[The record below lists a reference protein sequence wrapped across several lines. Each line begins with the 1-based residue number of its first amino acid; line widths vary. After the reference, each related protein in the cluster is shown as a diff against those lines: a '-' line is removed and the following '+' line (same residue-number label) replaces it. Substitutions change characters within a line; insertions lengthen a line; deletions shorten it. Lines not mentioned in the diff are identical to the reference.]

1 MQTKQYLGYLG
12 LAPFGLTLIFEKTTT
27 EIFNTSAMQV
37 FIFYSAIILSFI
49 AGTLWRKK
57 NDPLSIKLQL
67 VSNLFSLLAFFALLM
82 PEKLALIILALSY
95 VTVLFFEYA
104 IEQIK
109 QENPHYLTMRLHLTT
124 IVVLLHVIAFIS
136 WSI

>member
-27 EIFNTSAMQV
+27 EILTISANQV

-49 AGTLWRKK
+49 AGTLWRKQ
-57 NDPLSIKLQL
+57 NDTLSIKLQL
-67 VSNLFSLLAFFALLM
+67 ASNLFSLLAFFALLM
-82 PEKLALIILALSY
+82 PENLALIILAVSY
-95 VTVLFFEYA
+95 VVVLIFEYA

-109 QENPHYLTMRLHLTT
+109 HDNTHYLTMRLHLTT
-124 IVVLLHVIAFIS
+124 MVVLLHVIAFIS
-136 WSI
+136 WGM